1 MNLTFSILILTLS
14 LASCHSPKK
23 TQPSTS
29 PIQNLNVAKAQ
40 LLTVNKR
47 TVLVVTSNQ
56 APDKVDR
63 YYVLQGAK
71 AKEQA
76 IPKSVLSES
85 KDFVS
90 LQAGSNFWVLTLKES
105 DRYKNFL
112 TDGADAKIIKGFG
125 FAKYQESSLD
135 FDTFIA
141 ELKAGK
147 HDAKFN

>member
-1 MNLTFSILILTLS
+1 MKLSFSILLIFT
-14 LASCHSPKK
+14 LASCHSTKK
-23 TQPSTS
+23 SQNSS
-29 PIQNLNVAKAQ
+29 APIQNLNVAKAN
-40 LLTVNKR
+40 LLTVNNCA
-47 TVLVVTSNQ
+47 VLVVASIQT
-56 APDKVDR
+56 PDKVDR

-71 AKEQA
+71 AKEQS

-85 KDFVS
+85 RDFVS

-112 TDGADAKIIKGFG
+112 TKGADAKIIKGFG
-125 FAKYQESSLD
+125 FAKYQESGLD

-147 HDAKFN
+147 HDAKFE